1 MKKIYVSICIILAIL
16 LFGNVSNAAS
26 DFNLQSINFNATLN
40 EDGSMQV
47 IETWKIH
54 VYSLTNTL
62 FKTFTLDNR
71 YAGITDVQVSQI
83 DSNGQ
88 EIKFKEKN
96 QEVLHVDK
104 NCYYG
109 LVNSKGKYEIAW
121 GINENYGDKTY
132 KISYKVE
139 DIVKKYNDTAEL
151 YWQFIGTDFEVD
163 IDSVTGTVILP
174 NANVE
179 GTNPRVW
186 AHGPLNGNIEI
197 VSTKKVKFDLDY
209 FDAGNYLEVRLA
221 MEPQLFNINTINA
234 NKLQQIIS
242 EETTYADEANSV
254 REQIIWRKQREEKV
268 EKMIIIGLQVMGI
281 IVGGVLLV
289 KCNKYI
295 NIINSTPKIKPENEC
310 EYYREIPDESATPA
324 EAAFLYYFG
333 KTGIENNIAKV
344 LSATVLDLAMKKY
357 IEIETVEARSKKERL
372 KIKVLEKDT
381 VQLKEDEKDIYGLL
395 KRIQDDADGFNMK
408 ELEKYAKKH
417 YEVFLGKLDKIPDKV
432 KKQLEEN
439 EIFNK
444 EIYKKGRN
452 WLSKIT
458 TYILLIIFVM
468 IGMFINL
475 YIGTVIVVLS
485 IICAVMCFIISKRY
499 TGLTQKGEN
508 QKEAWE
514 GLKKYMED
522 YSMIEDR
529 EVPELV
535 IWEKYLVFATAF
547 GIADKVLKQLKIQY
561 PELSDDTFTN
571 GTYVGAMYGNG
582 FNLAMINSINSA
594 VTSAYT
600 TGVSQRA
607 AEYDYSNM
615 SSGGG
620 FGGGFS
626 GGGGGRWRWSWSEE
640 AGGGR

>member
-16 LFGNVSNAAS
+16 LLGNVSNAAS

-47 IETWKIH
+47 IETWKIN

-163 IDSVTGTVILP
+163 IDNVTGTVILP

-197 VSTKKVKFDLDY
+197 VSTKKVKFDLEY

-333 KTGIENNIAKV
+333 KTRIENNIAKV

-458 TYILLIIFVM
+458 IYILLIIFVM

-626 GGGGGRWRWSWSEE
+626 GGGGGRWRRSRSEE